1 MDKET
6 FINRAH
12 VIGGEVTSA
21 ELHLN
26 IELDRYADKKIDFYE
41 LRDHIAQSARELEE
55 ATRKL
60 IALSEAD
67 VAPDTDE
74 SQQTLFL

>member
-6 FINRAH
+6 FLNRAH
-12 VIGGEVTSA
+12 LISGEVTSA

-26 IELDRYADKKIDFYE
+26 IELDRYAAKKIDFYE

-60 IALSEAD
+60 LALAETD
-67 VAPDTDE
+67 VTPAMDE
-74 SQQTLFL
+74 SQPKLF